1 MPKEQRFEIRDLRNG
16 DWYWIH
22 KAVIGEYA
30 QKVGAVGIL
39 VYSFLASLADSNQ
52 SCFPSQKY
60 IAHKLGYSRATI
72 NRALRRLENSG
83 LIRIE
88 KRSRYHCSYLLLKV
102 RCNSS
107 ETQMSNLCN
116 SDVHQSYTNDN
127 KLTRNINNNDMED
140 KNFLRRSSFDRFKPN
155 TREELLALDIAN
167 ALNDQRSLPLYLLY
181 AKRHPEP
188 LLRRLLGEVKEIPPE
203 RIKKSKAA
211 LFNHL
216 IKRYAQ
222 NHKCHGD

>member
-1 MPKEQRFEIRDLRNG
+1 MSKGQRFEIRDLRNG

-22 KAVIGEYA
+22 KAVIQEYA
-30 QKVGAVGIL
+30 QKVGAVGIV
-39 VYSFLASLADSNQ
+39 VYSFLASLVDNNQ

-60 IAHKLGYSRATI
+60 IAHRLGYSRATI
-72 NRALRRLENSG
+72 NRALRRLENIG

-88 KRSRYHCSYLLLKV
+88 KRSRYHCSYFLLKV
-102 RCNSS
+102 RCNSD

-127 KLTRNINNNDMED
+127 KLTRNINNNDTVD
-140 KNFLRRSSFDRFKPN
+140 KNFEGFKPE
-155 TREELLALDIAN
+155 TREDLLALDIAN
-167 ALNDQRSLPLYLLY
+167 ALNDQRSLPLYLSY

-188 LLRRLLGEVKEIPPE
+188 LLRRLLGEVEEIPPE
-203 RIKKSKAA
+203 KIKKSKAA

-222 NHKCHGD
+222 DHKYHGD

>member
-1 MPKEQRFEIRDLRNG
+1 MSKEQKLEIRDLRNG

-22 KAVIGEYA
+22 KAVIQEYA
-30 QKVGAVGIL
+30 QKVGAVGIV
-39 VYSFLASLADSNQ
+39 VYSFLASLADSDQ
-52 SCFPSQKY
+52 RCFPSQRY
-60 IAHKLGYSRATI
+60 IAESLGYSRSYI
-72 NRALRRLENSG
+72 NEVLKVLERNG

-88 KRSRYHCSYLLLKV
+88 RKGHHRVYYLLKV
-102 RCNSS
+102 RCQLKR
-107 ETQMSNLCN
+107 TQMSTIPNLN
-116 SDVHQSYTNDN
+116 VNYTDTNDN
-127 KLTRNINNNDMED
+127 KLTRNINNNDTVG
-140 KNFLRRSSFDRFKPN
+140 KNFEGFKPE

-167 ALNDQRSLPLYLLY
+167 ALNDQRSLSLYLSY

-188 LLRRLLGEVKEIPPE
+188 LLRRLLGEVEEIPPE